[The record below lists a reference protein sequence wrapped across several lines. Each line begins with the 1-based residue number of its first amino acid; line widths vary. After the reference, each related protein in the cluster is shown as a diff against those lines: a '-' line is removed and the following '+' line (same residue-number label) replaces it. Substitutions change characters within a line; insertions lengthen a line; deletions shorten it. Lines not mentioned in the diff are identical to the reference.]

1 MIETSYQ
8 GCYSPLA
15 STKKPRYSKQEIA
28 QFKRDVLA
36 RMAEGYS
43 QYAAINAVGLSTST
57 WYRWRRADPH
67 LVSEINRI
75 SNSAVA
81 QQQILKKL
89 AKDDTIGE
97 SDWRVIFI
105 KNYRRTRDRNDA
117 ANAAD
122 MTAQEVE
129 TYLDPSHEN
138 YDETFVAMMKEEDL
152 RLAWSI
158 EDAAKREAAAG
169 NTQMRKFLLEK
180 LMPEKYGRTP
190 NSPNTTNNVFWFS
203 QEGESKALEAL
214 SKALG

>member
-1 MIETSYQ
+1 LGY
-8 GCYSPLA
+8 
-15 STKKPRYSKQEIA
+15 KPRYSKADIAHMKREI
-28 QFKRDVLA
+28 LA
-36 RMAEGYS
+36 HMGEGYS
-43 QYAAINAVGLSTST
+43 QLKAVKMAGVGNST
-57 WYRWRRADPH
+57 WYRWRREDPH
-67 LVSEINRI
+67 LVSEIDRVK
-75 SNSAVA
+75 SSAVA
-81 QQQILKKL
+81 QRQILKKL

-129 TYLDPSHEN
+129 EALTPGSSTF
-138 YDETFVAMMKEEDL
+138 DEAFASMLKEEDV

-169 NTQMRKFLLEK
+169 NATMRKFLLEK

-190 NSPNTTNNVFWFS
+190 NTPNTGVAIHWFS
-203 QEGESKALEAL
+203 SEGESKALQKL
-214 SKALG
+214 SEILN